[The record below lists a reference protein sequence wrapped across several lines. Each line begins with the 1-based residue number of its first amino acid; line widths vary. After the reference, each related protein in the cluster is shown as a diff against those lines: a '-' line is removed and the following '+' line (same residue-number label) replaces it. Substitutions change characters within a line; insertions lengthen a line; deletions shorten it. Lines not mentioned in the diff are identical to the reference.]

1 MYKDMVIGPIT
12 ITNDINK
19 NTYNDNQKKKHN
31 EQKMTLTKNIYKNTN
46 NDNDNKIA
54 Q

>member
-1 MYKDMVIGPIT
+1 MISTRTLTMIIR
-12 ITNDINK
+12 
-19 NTYNDNQKKKHN
+19 KKKHN